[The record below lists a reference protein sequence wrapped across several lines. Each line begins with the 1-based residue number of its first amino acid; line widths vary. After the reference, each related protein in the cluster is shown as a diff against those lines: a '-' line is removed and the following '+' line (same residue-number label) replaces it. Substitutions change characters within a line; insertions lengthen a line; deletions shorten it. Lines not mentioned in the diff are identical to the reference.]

1 MLGVFKVETKT
12 KELLLIDFQV
22 KMRENGRKKIFSDM
36 KRTNKVQL
44 IFLDAKVHME
54 RYQLHLW
61 TLLRGK
67 QSAAYVFSV

>member
-44 IFLDAKVHME
+44 IFLDAKVLME
-54 RYQLHLW
+54 R
-61 TLLRGK
+61 
-67 QSAAYVFSV
+67 